1 MQSPRACN
9 SRIFSTETCT
19 AGTACAERGPGP
31 GARETLENSQR
42 PFLAYRFALCALAS
56 HNEDLNSRRETVW
69 RIVPRF
75 SLGLHT
81 LHSVVVDPDD
91 AVLLLL
97 YITLHEHAPFRLH
110 AHFTNLH

>member
-1 MQSPRACN
+1 M
-9 SRIFSTETCT
+9 
-19 AGTACAERGPGP
+19 
-31 GARETLENSQR
+31 
-42 PFLAYRFALCALAS
+42 
-56 HNEDLNSRRETVW
+56 W